1 MKKILILILLA
12 FSTWSTA
19 QIINIPDV
27 NFKNRLLTCAICAV
41 HADGTNGADKNK
53 DGEIQQ
59 SEAESIV
66 KLFIPNSNIISLE
79 GIEAFIN
86 LKDLNC
92 QSNKIVSINLSANTQ
107 LKTLSV
113 ISNSLTSIDVTKQT
127 QLDSFLCDFNKI
139 TDLDISLN
147 PVLRYLRCSNSDL
160 TSIRFNTFLKS
171 LTCNNSRVADLT
183 DMPSTIQYLN
193 LLGNK
198 LTKLDLKNFSDLTY
212 LNAEKNLI
220 TNFVQPELSKLKTI
234 YLRDNRLD
242 SLIITDMSLLTDL
255 RMDEN
260 NPKLKKLVVKRNPLL
275 KVLSLGNSSSPNYID
290 VSHNDLTTLNLS
302 NMYQIAHL
310 DYSHNKI
317 TGFYKGNNAG
327 TLKYLDASNNAITSI
342 VQFLDDIYSSLTY
355 FDIRHNVPTQ
365 ISLAKLPNIDLDIP
379 TFGDLTFMEIRGAK
393 SLKISPQPKLVT
405 LYVDDIGQQIILDG
419 HPNLKEIVIGK
430 NCKIIKIL
438 NSDTYNLSLGLGL
451 SSFPEIDSLI
461 IYNLP
466 NITNLDISSSKV
478 KHLKTE
484 KLINLQSFTL
494 ILPIFSLTMN
504 RLDNLKRLILR
515 GDHVNKINLEL
526 TGKDLPLL
534 EYINLNGYSVNEIQ
548 LRDLVHL
555 KNVEQLWADKPSF
568 SNLPALQNLTIFNA
582 KLINNSVEKLIL
594 NNFKSLEKIKLE
606 WNTNENSGLK
616 EVVFLNVPKLS
627 DISLNFSNIPE
638 INNIDLS
645 ACKQLKKLYIAS
657 SGVIHLLNLKNN
669 NSEWSTFWVS
679 SSSLKSICVDDEN
692 EIQKIIALV
701 PQFTWPQNTTVFNTS
716 CSFISGY
723 QYNLVT
729 GKIKLG
735 IASDTCRNSTGF
747 ATFIPL
753 TLSENNNTYH
763 AFSDLKGEYHI
774 YPESLNKPY
783 RLKTDAELNY
793 YTIFDPPADISF
805 DKFYDTKTLDLC
817 LILNGIHHDLEVT
830 IIPVDRARPGFDS
843 KYKLVYKNKGNTILS
858 GEVFFSFDD
867 DYANFVSS
875 VPGTDL
881 QSEGQLM
888 YRFTEL
894 KPFESGEIFITL
906 HLNAP
911 TDTPAL
917 NDNETLIF
925 TSVISS
931 DKPES
936 TPSDNTFKLIQTVV
950 NSYDPND
957 KTCLQGQKITPEVV
971 GKYVDYIIRFE
982 NLGTA
987 EAVNV
992 TIKDVIDLTTFD
1004 INSLKPTDGSH
1015 PFETRISD
1023 GNIVEFI
1030 FENINLPFDD
1040 TNNDGYIAFKIKT
1053 LPTLVLGDSL
1063 NNMADI
1069 YFDYNFPI
1077 RTNEAQTIVALS
1089 VSATDH
1095 ISSDVKIYPNPVRD
1109 ILHIYTKEIWTK
1121 AEIYDVSGRIMRSV
1135 TVDETSIDVSNME
1148 RGTYFVKL
1156 RNDDKFG
1163 NVKFVKM

>member
-1 MKKILILILLA
+1 MKNIFILLFLA
-12 FSTWSTA
+12 FTTWSNA
-19 QIINIPDV
+19 QIINIPDA
-27 NFKNRLLTCAICAV
+27 NFKNRLLNCASCAV
-41 HADGTNGADKNK
+41 HEDGANGADKNK

-66 KLFIPNSNIISLE
+66 KLFLPNSNIISLE

-107 LKTLSV
+107 LKTLNV
-113 ISNSLTSIDVTKQT
+113 VSNTLTSIDVSKQI

-139 TDLDISLN
+139 TNLDISLN

-171 LTCNNSRVADLT
+171 LTCNNTKVSDLT
-183 DMPSTIQYLN
+183 DMPSTIQNLN

-220 TNFVQPELSKLKTI
+220 TNFVQPEFSKLKTI

-260 NPKLKKLVVKRNPLL
+260 NPNLKKIVVKRNPLL

-302 NMYQIAHL
+302 NMYQISHL

-317 TGFYKGNNAG
+317 TGFYTGNNAG
-327 TLKYLDASNNAITSI
+327 ILKYLDASNNAITSV
-342 VQFLDDIYSSLTY
+342 VQYLDDIYGSLTY
-355 FDIRHNVPTQ
+355 FDISYNVPTQ
-365 ISLAKLPNIDLDIP
+365 ISLAKLPNIDLDLP
-379 TFGDLTFMEIRGAK
+379 TFGDLTYMEIGGAK
-393 SLKISPQPKLVT
+393 SFKLSPQPKLAT
-405 LYVDDIGQQIILDG
+405 LKTLGDVGQQIILDG
-419 HPNLKEIVIGK
+419 HPNLKEIQISK
-430 NCKIIKIL
+430 NCKSVRIL
-438 NSDTYNLSLGLGL
+438 NSATSSLNLSI
-451 SSFPEIDSLI
+451 FNTEIDSLV
-461 IYNLP
+461 IYNFP
-466 NITNLDISSSKV
+466 NITNFTIQSNKV
-478 KHLKTE
+478 KQLKLE
-484 KLINLQSFTL
+484 KLNNLQSLT
-494 ILPIFSLTMN
+494 ISLPILSLKMN
-504 RLDNLKRLILR
+504 SLPILKQLTLQ
-515 GDHVNKINLEL
+515 GNQSNSKINLEL
-526 TGKDLPLL
+526 TGQDLPLL
-534 EYINLNGYSVNEIQ
+534 EYIDVGGYSVNEIQ
-548 LRDLVHL
+548 LRDLINL
-555 KNVEQLWADKPSF
+555 KNVFQLWADKPSF
-568 SNLPALQNLTIFNA
+568 SNLPALQNLTIYNA

-606 WNTNENSGLK
+606 WNNNENSGLK

-627 DISLNFSNIPE
+627 DINLNFKNIPE

-645 ACKQLKKLYIAS
+645 ACKQLNKLYITT
-657 SGVIHLLNLKNN
+657 SGLIQHLNLKNN
-669 NSEWSTFWVS
+669 NSEWSSFWVPS
-679 SSSLKSICVDDEN
+679 GNLKSICVDDEN
-692 EIQKIIALV
+692 ETQKIIALV
-701 PQFTWPQNTTVFNTS
+701 PQFTWPQNTTVFNSS
-716 CSFISGY
+716 CSFSSGY
-723 QYNLVT
+723 QYNLLT

-735 IASDTCRNSTGF
+735 LASDTCRNSTGV
-747 ATFIPL
+747 ATLIPL
-753 TLSENNNTYH
+753 TLSENNNNYH
-763 AFSDLKGEYHI
+763 TFSDLKGEYHI

-783 RLKTDAELNY
+783 RLTTVGELNH
-793 YTIFDPPADISF
+793 YTLFAPPTDISF
-805 DKFYDTKTLDLC
+805 DKFYDTKIVDLC
-817 LILNGIHHDLEVT
+817 FIPNGIHHDLEVT

-858 GEVFFSFDD
+858 GEVSFSFDD
-867 DYANFVSS
+867 DYADLVSS

-917 NDNETLIF
+917 NDNEILIF
-925 TSVISS
+925 TSIISS
-931 DKPES
+931 DKSES
-936 TPSDNTFKLIQTVV
+936 TPSDNTFKLNQTVV

-992 TIKDVIDLTTFD
+992 TIRDVIDLTTFD
-1004 INSLKPTDGSH
+1004 INSLKPTDASH

-1023 GNIVEFI
+1023 GNVVEFI

-1040 TNNDGYIAFKIKT
+1040 TNNDGYIAFRIKT

-1063 NNMADI
+1063 KNMADI

-1077 RTNEAQTIVALS
+1077 RTNEAQTTVSLS
-1089 VSATDH
+1089 VSATDR
-1095 ISSDVKIYPNPVRD
+1095 ISSDVKIFPNPVKD
-1109 ILHIYTKEIWTK
+1109 ILQISTDEVWTK
-1121 AEIYDVSGRIMRSV
+1121 AEIYDIAGRILRSLPLNG
-1135 TVDETSIDVSNME
+1135 SAIDVSNLKS
-1148 RGTYFVKL
+1148 GTYFILLK
-1156 RNDDKFG
+1156 NGDKVG
-1163 NVKFVKM
+1163 NIKFVKM

>member
-1 MKKILILILLA
+1 MKNIFILL
-12 FSTWSTA
+12 FLVFTTLSTA
-19 QIINIPDV
+19 QIINIPDA

-66 KLFIPNSNIISLE
+66 KLLLPNSNIISLE

-113 ISNSLTSIDVTKQT
+113 NSNSLTSIDISNQI

-139 TDLDISLN
+139 INLDISKN

-160 TSIRFNTFLKS
+160 STIRFNTFLKS
-171 LTCNNSRVADLT
+171 LTCNNTKVSDLT

-198 LTKLDLKNFSDLTY
+198 LTKLDLENFSDLTY

-220 TNFVQPELSKLKTI
+220 TNFVQPEFSKLKTI
-234 YLRDNRLD
+234 YFRDNRLD

-260 NPKLKKLVVKRNPLL
+260 NPNLKKIVVKRNPLL
-275 KVLSLGNSSSPNYID
+275 KILSLGNSSSPNYID

-302 NMYQIAHL
+302 NMYQISHL

-317 TGFYKGNNAG
+317 TGFYTGNNAG
-327 TLKYLDASNNAITSI
+327 ILKYLDASNNAITSV
-342 VQFLDDIYSSLTY
+342 VQYLDDIYGSLTY
-355 FDIRHNVPTQ
+355 FDISHNVPTQ
-365 ISLAKLPNIDLDIP
+365 ISLAKLPNIDLDLP
-379 TFGDLTFMEIRGAK
+379 TFGDLTYMEIGGAK
-393 SLKISPQPKLVT
+393 SFKLSPQPKLAT
-405 LYVDDIGQQIILDG
+405 LKTLGDVGQQIILDG
-419 HPNLKEIVIGK
+419 HPNLKEIQISK
-430 NCKIIKIL
+430 NCKSVRIL
-438 NSDTYNLSLGLGL
+438 NSATSSLNLSI
-451 SSFPEIDSLI
+451 FNTEIDSLV
-461 IYNLP
+461 IYNFP
-466 NITNLDISSSKV
+466 NITSFTIQSNKV
-478 KHLKTE
+478 KQLKLE
-484 KLINLQSFTL
+484 KLNKLQSLT
-494 ILPIFSLTMN
+494 ISLPILSLKMN
-504 RLDNLKRLILR
+504 SLPILKQLTLQ
-515 GDHVNKINLEL
+515 GNQSNSKINLEL

-534 EYINLNGYSVNEIQ
+534 EYIDVGGYSVNEIQ
-548 LRDLVHL
+548 LRDLINL
-555 KNVEQLWADKPSF
+555 KNVFQLWADKPSF
-568 SNLPALQNLTIFNA
+568 SNLPALQNLTIYNA

-606 WNTNENSGLK
+606 WNNNENSGLK

-627 DISLNFSNIPE
+627 DINLNFKNIPE

-645 ACKQLKKLYIAS
+645 ACKQLNKLYIAS

-669 NSEWSTFWVS
+669 NSEWSSFWVPS
-679 SSSLKSICVDDEN
+679 GSLKSICVDDEN

-701 PQFTWPQNTTVFNTS
+701 PQFTWPQNTTVFNSS
-716 CSFISGY
+716 CSFSSGY
-723 QYNLVT
+723 QYNLLT
-729 GKIKLG
+729 GKIKLEL
-735 IASDTCRNSTGF
+735 ASDTCRNSTGV
-747 ATFIPL
+747 ATLIPL
-753 TLSENNNTYH
+753 TLSENNNKYH
-763 AFSDLKGEYHI
+763 TFSDLKGEYHI

-783 RLKTDAELNY
+783 RLKTDEELNH
-793 YTIFDPPADISF
+793 YTLFDPPTDISF

-817 LILNGIHHDLEVT
+817 FIPNGIHHDLEVT

-858 GEVFFSFDD
+858 GEVSFSFDD
-867 DYANFVSS
+867 DYADLVSS

-888 YRFTEL
+888 YKYTEL

-917 NDNETLIF
+917 NDNEILIF
-925 TSVISS
+925 TSIISS
-931 DKPES
+931 DKSES
-936 TPSDNTFKLIQTVV
+936 TPSDNTFKLSQTVV
-950 NSYDPND
+950 NSNDPND
-957 KTCLQGQKITPEVV
+957 KTCLQGQKINPELV

-992 TIKDVIDLTTFD
+992 TIRDVIDLKTFD
-1004 INSLKPTDGSH
+1004 INSLKPTDASH
-1015 PFETRISD
+1015 PFETKISD
-1023 GNIVEFI
+1023 GNVVEFI
-1030 FENINLPFDD
+1030 FENINLPYDD
-1040 TNNDGYIAFKIKT
+1040 ANNDGYIAFRIKT

-1063 NNMADI
+1063 KNLADI

-1077 RTNEAQTIVALS
+1077 RTNEAKTTVALS
-1089 VSATDH
+1089 VSATDR
-1095 ISSDVKIYPNPVRD
+1095 ISSDVKIFPNPVKD
-1109 ILHIYTKEIWTK
+1109 ILQISTDKVWTK
-1121 AEIYDVSGRIMRSV
+1121 AEIYDIAGRILRSLPLNG
-1135 TVDETSIDVSNME
+1135 SAIDVSNLKS
-1148 RGTYFVKL
+1148 GTYIILL
-1156 RNDDKFG
+1156 RNGDKVG
-1163 NVKFVKM
+1163 NIKFVKM